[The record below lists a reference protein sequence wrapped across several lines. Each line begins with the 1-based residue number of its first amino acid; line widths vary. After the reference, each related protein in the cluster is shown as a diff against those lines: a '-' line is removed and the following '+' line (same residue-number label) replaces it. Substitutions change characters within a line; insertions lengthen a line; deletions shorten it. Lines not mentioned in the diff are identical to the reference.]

1 MKQKSQLIILI
12 FIFQSCATFKS
23 SPNEIST
30 LERSNLE
37 LLNGRY
43 EISSSEHLEK
53 FKSFDYHNF
62 LREID
67 RKILKDTL
75 DIDSTKHNQVELN
88 VLNSRRLEVKYLE
101 DDKVIRRR
109 IIKIKLKKDGYLYLK
124 NKNIGFSLIPY
135 LFGRLDVK
143 RTRVTINENDNLV
156 LDVSHF
162 RGGAVFLI
170 IFLDM
175 GTDKYKKSYKR
186 IK

>member
-1 MKQKSQLIILI
+1 MKQNLQLIILI

-23 SPNEIST
+23 SSNKIST
-30 LERSNLE
+30 LEKSNLE

-43 EISSSEHLEK
+43 EISSIEHLDK

-75 DIDSTKHNQVELN
+75 NIDSTKFNQVELK
-88 VLNSRRLEVKYLE
+88 VLDRRRLEIKYLE

-109 IIKIKLKKDGYLYLK
+109 TIKTKLKKDGYLYLK
-124 NKNIGFSLIPY
+124 NKNIGFSLVPY
-135 LFGRLDVK
+135 LFGGLDVK
-143 RTRVTINENDNLV
+143 RTRITINENDDLV

-162 RGGAVFLI
+162 QGGAAFLI
-170 IFLDM
+170 IFLDA
-175 GTDKYKKSYKR
+175 GTYRYKKTYKK